1 MLASDLYDGA
11 GLKFCSWCGY
21 GAWEREA
28 GQPRQPVPREQDK
41 DGLLGKS
48 NCVSSVCASVLMCA
62 LTDHRLTLRMSP
74 RSAIAVTHR
83 WSLCWRGVA
92 SRHAGDSTLVDV
104 RASSHNHVLAL
115 VAFRARARACGG
127 QTCEHRLCT
136 NVRLFHTSPTTQILP
151 KSVRLSVFA
160 QGRDS

>member
-11 GLKFCSWCGY
+11 GLNVFR
-21 GAWEREA
+21 GAVTVLGSARRGSLDSPCRES
-28 GQPRQPVPREQDK
+28 K
-41 DGLLGKS
+41 TKTGLLGKS
-48 NCVSSVCASVLMCA
+48 NCVSSVCASVLMCS

-92 SRHAGDSTLVDV
+92 SRHAGDSTLIDV